1 MNDRQLHYILTIAK
15 EKNMTTAAQ
24 KLYISQPSL
33 SSMLSN
39 VEKQL
44 GVKLFDRSV
53 TPMAL
58 TYAGEQFIETA
69 EQIVNSYSDLKRKID
84 DINNTMVGRL
94 SIGCGPHSSHML
106 IPKILPPFMSRYPGI
121 QINLYEESR
130 GSLEKKLISAD
141 LDIIITTIGNA
152 KNANIEYIP
161 LYQEEL
167 MLITHASADMTLCT
181 EPGEEGKRYIN
192 LKEVKDKPFV
202 LMKSGH
208 QLRISIDHIFQDN
221 GYEPNIILE
230 TDSWETCLLLTEV
243 GSAYTI
249 LPKPKINIMDNRC
262 IKMFSTR
269 PQYYREV
276 FLCYRKGA
284 YRSKIINEFI
294 DMTLSFWQDRN

>member
-1 MNDRQLHYILTIAK
+1 MNDRQLKYILTIAK
-15 EKNMTTAAQ
+15 EKNMTSAAQ

-53 TPMAL
+53 TPMIL

-69 EQIVNSYSDLKRKID
+69 ERIVNAYSDLSRKID
-84 DINNTMVGRL
+84 DINNSMVGRL
-94 SIGCGPHSSHML
+94 SIGCGPQSSHML
-106 IPKILPPFMSRYPGI
+106 IPKILPPFIRQYPGI
-121 QINLYEESR
+121 QINLFEER
-130 GSLEKKLISAD
+130 RMSLEKKLISAD
-141 LDIIITTIGNA
+141 LDLIITTMGNS

-161 LYQEEL
+161 LYREEL
-167 MLITHASADMTLCT
+167 MLITQASSDTSPYP
-181 EPGEEGKRYIN
+181 EPRKEEDGFIN
-192 LKEVKDKPFV
+192 LKELQDKPFV

-208 QLRISIDHIFQDN
+208 QLRMLIDKIFEDN
-221 GYEPNIILE
+221 GFEPKILLE

-262 IKMFSTR
+262 VRMFSIR
-269 PQYYREV
+269 QQYYREV
-276 FLCYRKGA
+276 CLCYRKGA
-284 YRSKIINEFI
+284 YRSKIIDAFI
-294 DMTLSFWQDRN
+294 DTTLSFWRHHQ